1 MTFGNKYS
9 LQIFFIDLVFR
20 PTVDSTN
27 TLRLL
32 FDYGGS

>member
-1 MTFGNKYS
+1 MTFDNKCS
-9 LQIFFIDLVFR
+9 LQIFFIDLVFG

-27 TLRLL
+27 TLHLL